1 MNVITIINHKGGV
14 GKTTTA
20 INLGFAL
27 AKTDKRVLL
36 IDLDPQA
43 NLTDSLGGGIGTGGS
58 LGASI
63 YGTLLDQ
70 YPLPIQKRYIDGDN
84 KSIHF
89 IPSELNLSGA
99 ESELQNTPAREFVL
113 LDKLEAVKNDYDI
126 IIIDA
131 PPSLGL
137 LTTNALIA
145 ATHVIIPVQAQ
156 YLALNGF
163 SKILEFI
170 ELVKRPRLNPGLQ
183 ILGALITQYD
193 SRKVL
198 NKQIAATLRQEYD
211 GQVFKTVIRDNVAL
225 AEAPTQGRSIFE
237 YDIRSNGAED
247 YQALG
252 TEVYNLLYTQ
262 KTQ

>member
-43 NLTDSLGGGIGTGGS
+43 NLTDSLGGDIGGE
-58 LGASI
+58 SI

-84 KSIHF
+84 KSIYYV
-89 IPSELNLSGA
+89 PSELNLSGA
-99 ESELQNTPAREFVL
+99 ESELQAIPAREFVL
-113 LDKLEAVKNDYDI
+113 LDKLEAVRNDYDI

-170 ELVKRPRLNPGLQ
+170 QLVKRPRLNPGLQ

-211 GQVFKTVIRDNVAL
+211 GQVFETVIRDNVAL

-237 YDIRSNGAED
+237 YDVRSNGAED

-262 KTQ
+262 KTK

>member
-27 AKTDKRVLL
+27 VQWPHKRVLL

-43 NLTDSLGGGIGTGGS
+43 NLTESLGGKSGQ
-58 LGASI
+58 SI
-63 YGTLLDQ
+63 YGALLDQ
-70 YPLPIQKRYIDGDN
+70 YPLPIQKRLIDGVMGF
-84 KSIHF
+84 KKIHY

-113 LDKLEAVKNDYDI
+113 LDKLEAIKNDYDI

-198 NKQIAATLRQEYD
+198 NKQIEAALRQEYD
-211 GQVFKTVIRDNVAL
+211 GQVFQTVIRDNVAL

-237 YDIRSNGAED
+237 YAPESNGAKD

-252 TEVYNLLYTQ
+252 MEVYKLLYTQ

>member
-43 NLTDSLGGGIGTGGS
+43 NLTDSLGGGGGK
-58 LGASI
+58 SI

-70 YPLPIQKRYIDGDN
+70 YPLPIQKRHIDGDN
-84 KSIHF
+84 KYIHF
-89 IPSELNLSGA
+89 VPSELNLSGA

-113 LDKLEAVKNDYDI
+113 LDKLEAVRNDYDI
-126 IIIDA
+126 VIIDA

-211 GQVFKTVIRDNVAL
+211 GQVFNAVIRDNVAL

>member
-1 MNVITIINHKGGV
+1 MIITIINHKGGV

-27 AKTDKRVLL
+27 ARKNKRILL
-36 IDLDPQA
+36 VDLDPQA
-43 NLTDSLGGGIGTGGS
+43 NLTESLGDVS
-58 LGASI
+58 NDQSI
-63 YGTLLDQ
+63 YGVLLDQ
-70 YPLPIQKRYIDGDN
+70 YPLPIRQRYIDGGN
-84 KSIHF
+84 TISYV
-89 IPSELNLSGA
+89 PSELNLSGA
-99 ESELQNTPAREFVL
+99 ESELQAIPAREFIL
-113 LDKLEAVKNDYDI
+113 LDKLESVKNQYDT

-145 ATHVIIPVQAQ
+145 ASHVIIPIQAQ

-170 ELVKRPRLNPGLQ
+170 ELVKKPRLNPNLQ

-198 NKQIAATLRQEYD
+198 NKKIEEALRGEYD

-237 YDIRSNGAED
+237 YAPTSNGAQD

-252 TEVYNLLYTQ
+252 DEVFNLLYTQ
-262 KTQ
+262 

>member
-43 NLTDSLGGGIGTGGS
+43 NLTDSLGGRIGEE
-58 LGASI
+58 SI

-99 ESELQNTPAREFVL
+99 ESELQNTPAREFIL
-113 LDKLEAVKNDYDI
+113 LDKLDAVKNDYDI
-126 IIIDA
+126 VIIDA

-170 ELVKRPRLNPGLQ
+170 ELVKRPRLNPKLQ

-211 GQVFKTVIRDNVAL
+211 GQVFNTVIRDNVAL

-252 TEVYNLLYTQ
+252 VEVYNLLYTQ

>member
-43 NLTDSLGGGIGTGGS
+43 NLTESLGGIGGQ
-58 LGASI
+58 SI

-84 KSIHF
+84 KSIHY

-113 LDKLEAVKNDYDI
+113 LDKLEAIKNDYDI
-126 IIIDA
+126 VIIDA

-170 ELVKRPRLNPGLQ
+170 ELVKRPRLNPGLK

-198 NKQIAATLRQEYD
+198 NKQIEEALRQEYD

-237 YDIRSNGAED
+237 YAPISNGAKD
-247 YQALG
+247 YQALANG
-252 TEVYNLLYTQ
+252 SL
-262 KTQ
+262 